1 MGNQNRQRRAAKKQK
16 ADRRREQTR
25 FGDFDLFRKAQ
36 NLAVEALEHLPCP
49 DTEACGGRGTRALG
63 VLVDETRG
71 VGWCR
76 AVDTVLF
83 GLHMDVLEKKCWPDG
98 WQPADLARVADRE
111 LGAAARRAVTD
122 MMAAE
127 LRRYTPTS
135 IDDAWHDQLAELQ
148 AAVWWSTDAE
158 YVPQAAAARR
168 TTRSATVELLV
179 RMLRLLDTL
188 PAVEVLTPL
197 PGAAHGTGGA
207 STGSGS
213 AVDEKLLTR
222 VRALLAKAEGTNY
235 EAEAETFTA
244 AAQAM
249 MARHNIDEAML
260 RSRQSTGRSGRFAG
274 GGPGGIRLGVDN
286 PYAEPKAI
294 LLQQVAEANRC
305 RTVWSRDL
313 GFSTVIGFRPDTA
326 WVSLLYTSLLVQA
339 STAMARAGTKTAK
352 SGVSRT
358 RAFRASFLESFAV
371 RIGERLRETTAHAQE
386 DAVTAN
392 GPGLLPVLASRERA
406 VEDEISRIFPEIS
419 RSARSGRRWDL
430 EGWHAGRAAADL
442 ADLARGNAIG
452 DGTA

>member
-1 MGNQNRQRRAAKKQK
+1 MGNQNRQRRSAKKQK
-16 ADRRREQTR
+16 ADRRREQAR
-25 FGDFDLFRKAQ
+25 FGDFDLFGKAQ
-36 NLAVEALEHLPCP
+36 NLAVEALEHLACP
-49 DTEACGGRGTRALG
+49 DTEACGGRGARALG

-83 GLHMDVLEKKCWPDG
+83 GLHMDVLGKKCWPDG

-111 LGAAARRAVTD
+111 LGAAARRGVTD

-127 LRRYTPTS
+127 LRRYAPTS

-158 YVPQAAAARR
+158 YVRESAAARR

-179 RMLRLLDTL
+179 RMLRLLDAL

-207 STGSGS
+207 SAGSGS
-213 AVDEKLLTR
+213 AVDEKLLAR

-260 RSRQSTGRSGRFAG
+260 RSRQSAGRSGRFAG
-274 GGPGGIRLGVDN
+274 DGPGGIRLGVDN

-313 GFSTVIGFRPDTA
+313 GFSTVIGFRSDTA
-326 WVSLLYTSLLVQA
+326 WVSLLYTSLLLQA
-339 STAMARAGTKTAK
+339 STAMARAGTKTSK

-371 RIGERLRETTAHAQE
+371 RIGERLRDTTAHAQE

-392 GPGLLPVLASRERA
+392 GPDLLPVLASQERA
-406 VEDEISRIFPEIS
+406 VEDEVSRVFPDIS
-419 RSARSGRRWDL
+419 RSVRSGRRWDL

-452 DGTA
+452 DGAA